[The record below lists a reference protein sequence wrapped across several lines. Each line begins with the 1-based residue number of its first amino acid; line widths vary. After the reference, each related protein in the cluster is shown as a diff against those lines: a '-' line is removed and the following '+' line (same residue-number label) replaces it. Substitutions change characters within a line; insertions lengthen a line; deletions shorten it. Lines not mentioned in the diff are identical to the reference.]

1 MGSAVGGIS
10 SALGGIAGMAGSSGG
25 GAIPTLD
32 LSKQIGNAQS
42 SYDTATSNAKQTM
55 NTATA
60 LNGQS
65 QDTLKSVVGQET
77 PAMAAVNGAANQN
90 LQTYGNTF
98 VPLQQQQA
106 DQAKN
111 YTSDANVQ
119 QLQGRAV
126 ADSNSSTQAALANQR
141 AALAAEGVDPASVHG
156 SALTQEAAIKGA
168 AQNAG
173 AANQSYLNTQDT
185 GRQLVAGANQLG
197 LQVGAAGTTA
207 AEAAAGIGSGIVAN
221 TNNTNNS
228 NVNNLTAANTY
239 LNTGV
244 NANQSGASIAN
255 TQFQGQQTSYQDAQ
269 AAAASKGAGI
279 GGIVSAVAPLALAAM
294 QDGGPVTSYG
304 IPHMAGGGPITSRGA
319 QLHPIVPGTTDT
331 KLIAA
336 TPDEFMIPK
345 DVAMHMGHEKLH
357 KLIDKTREEIATRK
371 GIPTAQLSSVHTSR
385 GA

>member
-1 MGSAVGGIS
+1 MGSAVGGLA
-10 SALGGIAGMAGSSGG
+10 SAAGGIAGMAGSSGG

-32 LSKQIGNAQS
+32 LSKQVGNAQD
-42 SYDTATSNAKQTM
+42 SYSTATGNAAQTM
-55 NTATA
+55 NTAQA
-60 LNGQS
+60 LNKQS
-65 QDTLKSVVGQET
+65 QSTLNNVTGAQSS
-77 PAMAAVNGAANQN
+77 AMKAVQDSANTN
-90 LQTYGNTF
+90 LQTYGSTF
-98 VPLQQQQA
+98 TPLQQQQA

-119 QLQGRAV
+119 QLQGKAV
-126 ADSNSSTQAALANQR
+126 ADSNSSTQAALDNQR
-141 AALAAEGVDPASVHG
+141 ASLAAEGVDPASVHG
-156 SALTQEAAIKGA
+156 SALTQQAAITGA

-173 AANQSYLNTQDT
+173 AATNSYLNTQAT
-185 GRQLVAGANQLG
+185 GNQLVSQANQLG
-197 LQVGAAGTTA
+197 MQVGAAGTSGA
-207 AEAAAGIGSGIVAN
+207 ATAAGIGSGIVSD

-244 NANQSGASIAN
+244 NANASGANIAN
-255 TQFQGQQTSYQDAQ
+255 TQFQGQQTSYQDQQ

-294 QDGGPVTSYG
+294 QDGGPVTAYG

-319 QLHPIVPGTTDT
+319 MPHPIVPGTTDT